1 VPIWTG
7 FLAEALGT
15 AVLIVVIFSLL
26 ETRNANAPWAWF
38 FPLIVGSTVGLLIMI
53 VAGLT
58 QASFN
63 PARDLGPRL
72 MLLIMG
78 FRSHAFPGPR
88 DGLALGV
95 TVIGPLVGGVAGA
108 FFFDKVMRPHIP
120 GVTLVPAITSP
131 GQMARGDS
139 VHAHTMHGHSPAL
152 PFGLTCRNGNGNGNR
167 NGNRNGDVDLVTLDM
182 GGTIYDDDNTAQA
195 NLEAIRE
202 LAGAGF
208 DEQEFWRIY
217 DESRQEQTSMQR
229 ALADCFLS
237 GEVSRLRDL
246 TERNLEFRPE
256 SLCPDV
262 RTMLEVLATH
272 YKLGVASNNN
282 PIQEALQRDKLLA
295 YFTVIATPENSGAD
309 KTDAAFWR
317 WALDQAEVSP
327 ERAVHV
333 GNRLDSDIQP
343 VKQVGIRTVW
353 MLRGEAPPAPTLKQL
368 SEPDAVVTNYLGLP
382 TALAAMTSSRE
393 SDSTRERLL

>member
-1 VPIWTG
+1 
-7 FLAEALGT
+7 
-15 AVLIVVIFSLL
+15 
-26 ETRNANAPWAWF
+26 
-38 FPLIVGSTVGLLIMI
+38 
-53 VAGLT
+53 
-58 QASFN
+58 
-63 PARDLGPRL
+63 
-72 MLLIMG
+72 
-78 FRSHAFPGPR
+78 
-88 DGLALGV
+88 
-95 TVIGPLVGGVAGA
+95 
-108 FFFDKVMRPHIP
+108 
-120 GVTLVPAITSP
+120 
-131 GQMARGDS
+131 
-139 VHAHTMHGHSPAL
+139 
-152 PFGLTCRNGNGNGNR
+152 
-167 NGNRNGDVDLVTLDM
+167 
-182 GGTIYDDDNTAQA
+182 
-195 NLEAIRE
+195 
-202 LAGAGF
+202 
-208 DEQEFWRIY
+208 
-217 DESRQEQTSMQR
+217 MQR

-317 WALDQAEVSP
+317 WALDQAGVSP